1 VALTV
6 SRWATLAG
14 LGCLVIAIAY
24 LPPQP
29 LERLDTPGGNR
40 TPERKRLQLIN
51 GAQSR
56 TRQLLLEI
64 QFRDSL
70 QRSFSAARP
79 GAPAV
84 TVVVRGPLPKSSRRE
99 LNVAM
104 ARLWES
110 VDPVPEARVALLVN
124 AHARG
129 WQRSYVLPTVLDGR
143 TCVASIS
150 LDWSVQWLQ
159 KPTSSEAG
167 TNLRPWLRDAIAPCL
182 YYAVFGRP
190 GPAIE
195 AWLTERAFRPAYG
208 ADWSAPRT
216 TLVPRDDQERD
227 VYNYLLSQAS
237 FDALA
242 CADGDLPRCRHAMLG
257 PARDEIRSRRV
268 PGLIH
273 RNFWALGFPGE
284 ERYFAALVHDLGRE
298 RFGRFWRSS
307 APVDSAFLAAFGQPM
322 EAWTARWTG
331 DFASDVP
338 PFGPAPRP
346 KAVLF
351 SLALAAI
358 AVAAAASLVT
368 RRQVG

>member
-1 VALTV
+1 MALTV
-6 SRWATLAG
+6 SRWTTLAG

-29 LERLDTPGGNR
+29 LERRDTPEGTA
-40 TPERKRLQLIN
+40 TPERKRHQLISR
-51 GAQSR
+51 AQNNA
-56 TRQLLLEI
+56 RQLLLEV

-70 QRSFSAARP
+70 RRALSTVRP

-84 TVVVRGPLPKSSRRE
+84 TVTVAGPVPGSSRRE

-110 VDPVPEARVALLVN
+110 VDPVPEARVALFV
-124 AHARG
+124 HARKRG
-129 WQRSYVLPTVLDGR
+129 WQRYYVLPHVLDGR

-150 LDWSVQWLQ
+150 IDWGVRWLL

-195 AWLTERAFRPAYG
+195 AWLTEREFRPAYL
-208 ADWSAPRT
+208 ADWDAPRT
-216 TLVPRDDQERD
+216 TLLPRDDQERD

-242 CADGDLPRCRHAMLG
+242 CADGDLPRCRQALLS
-257 PARDEIRSRRV
+257 PAREKIRARRV
-268 PGLIH
+268 AGLIR
-273 RNFWALGFPGE
+273 RNVWSLGFPGE
-284 ERYFAALVHDLGRE
+284 ERYLAALVRDMGRE
-298 RFGRFWRSS
+298 RFARFWRSS
-307 APVDSAFLAAFGQPM
+307 APVDSAFLAAFDQPI

-338 PFGPAPRP
+338 PFSPAPRP
-346 KAVLF
+346 RAVFF

-358 AVAAAASLVT
+358 AIAVAAGLVT

>member
-1 VALTV
+1 VALTL

-14 LGCLVIAIAY
+14 LGCLVLAIAY

-29 LERLDTPGGNR
+29 LERLG
-40 TPERKRLQLIN
+40 TPEHIGTPEGKRHQLISR
-51 GAQSR
+51 AQNH
-56 TRQLLLEI
+56 TRQLLLEV

-70 QRSFSAARP
+70 RRALSAVRP

-84 TVVVRGPLPKSSRRE
+84 TVAVAGPIPESSRRE

-104 ARLWES
+104 AHLWES
-110 VDPVPEARVALLVN
+110 LDPVPQARVAILVN
-124 AHARG
+124 ANVQG
-129 WQRSYVLPTVLDGR
+129 LQRSYVLPGILDGR

-150 LDWSVQWLQ
+150 LDWSVQWLR
-159 KPTSSEAG
+159 KPTSNESG

-208 ADWSAPRT
+208 ADWNAPPT
-216 TLVPRDDQERD
+216 TLVPRDDQERG
-227 VYNYLLSQAS
+227 VYNYLVSQAS

-242 CADGDLPRCRHAMLG
+242 CADGDLPRCRQAMLG
-257 PARDEIRSRRV
+257 PARDEFRSQRIA
-268 PGLIH
+268 GLI
-273 RNFWALGFPGE
+273 RRDFWSLGFPGE
-284 ERYFAALVHDLGRE
+284 DRYFPALVHEMGRE
-298 RFGRFWRSS
+298 RFARFWRSS
-307 APVDSAFLAAFGQPM
+307 APVDTAFLAAFGQPM

-346 KAVLF
+346 QAVLY

-358 AVAAAASLVT
+358 AVAAVTGLVT